1 VRDEPARALR
11 PLQPYRPSPE
21 TKSDENQKRFSKT
34 DEHSQIKQ
42 IKTSEG
48 RIVYS
53 DDIMT
58 TKDFLREKKGLSLS
72 LSLSLS
78 LPLSPLRYDVI
89 KERRERKSSWKREL
103 LKPKL
108 SRLR

>member
-42 IKTSEG
+42 IKTSKG

-72 LSLSLS
+72 LSPS

>member
-34 DEHSQIKQ
+34 DEHSQTKQ
-42 IKTSEG
+42 IKTSKV
-48 RIVYS
+48 RIMYS

-58 TKDFLREKKGLSLS
+58 TKDFQREKSSLS
-72 LSLSLS
+72 LSLS
-78 LPLSPLRYDVI
+78 PLYVTM
-89 KERRERKSSWKREL
+89 
-103 LKPKL
+103 
-108 SRLR
+108 

>member
-42 IKTSEG
+42 IKTSKG

-72 LSLSLS
+72 
-78 LPLSPLRYDVI
+78 LSPLRYDVI